1 MFELDNVSILM
12 PQLSEAKTVTIGFP
26 FMMFSDNSCL
36 VLVVLDR
43 YFRCS
48 ILYRVSSPAQ
58 WSSRF
63 INYTTGQLPVINVSV
78 TLKAKCFPGKKFPQ
92 EKVYT
97 LLAALESIRQ
107 DFYHK
112 HAEEFLFACKTL
124 NKSCTDSWGSI
135 STLIMSISS
144 EIGAN

>member
-1 MFELDNVSILM
+1 MFEPDNVSILM
-12 PQLSEAKTVTIGFP
+12 PQLSEAKPVSIGFS

-36 VLVVLDR
+36 VLVILGR

-48 ILYRVSSPAQ
+48 ILYRVSFPAQ
-58 WSSRF
+58 WSSLF
-63 INYTTGQLPVINVSV
+63 INYTTGQLPVINVCV
-78 TLKAKCFPGKKFPQ
+78 TPRAKCFPGKKFPQ
-92 EKVYT
+92 EQAYT

-112 HAEEFLFACKTL
+112 HAEELLFACKTL
-124 NKSCTDSWGSI
+124 HKSCTDSWGSI
-135 STLIMSISS
+135 STLMMSISS

>member
-1 MFELDNVSILM
+1 MFEPDNVSILM
-12 PQLSEAKTVTIGFP
+12 PQLSEAKTVTIGFS

-63 INYTTGQLPVINVSV
+63 INYTTGQLPVINVCV
-78 TLKAKCFPGKKFPQ
+78 TPRAKCFPGKKFPQ

-112 HAEEFLFACKTL
+112 HAEESLFAC
-124 NKSCTDSWGSI
+124 KSCTDSWGSI
-135 STLIMSISS
+135 SALIMSISS